1 MEKVTLGKVSADIT
15 GISFLAVLLLFMSPH
30 SVPKSN
36 NVLSHNQLDSAVAEQ
51 CYLSRAKVPRL
62 CVNGNWSFGVV
73 LTGYPAIPSH

>member
-36 NVLSHNQLDSAVAEQ
+36 NVFSHN
-51 CYLSRAKVPRL
+51 
-62 CVNGNWSFGVV
+62 
-73 LTGYPAIPSH
+73 